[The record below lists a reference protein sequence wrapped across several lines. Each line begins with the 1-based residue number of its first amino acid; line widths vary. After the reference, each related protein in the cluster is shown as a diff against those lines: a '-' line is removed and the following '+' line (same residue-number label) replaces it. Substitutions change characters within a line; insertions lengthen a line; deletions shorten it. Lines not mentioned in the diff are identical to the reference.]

1 MVLSRHSLC
10 PFVTAVFVA
19 SAVLAQDE
27 LQTRI
32 DKALAAARPA
42 LLGHLD
48 AAAKSGT
55 PGELALVCLA
65 AVHDG
70 VPLDDP
76 VRVRAFAKLAKAV
89 PAQTY
94 DIALRLLVLQAAT
107 DVPDH
112 GKLVDRDGK
121 ELLAHRSRDGGF
133 QYDEAPVGW
142 DLSNT
147 QYGALGLRAA
157 AALGVQVDR
166 RTWQRLADLVGEQQD
181 SYGGF
186 GYGVRHGNANDG
198 CASMTAAG
206 ISVLAIC
213 RQALAGNDAQ
223 DRELA
228 QRIQRGWLW
237 FSQHGSCIGS
247 PRERW
252 SYYFH
257 YGLERAAILCD
268 VVEIGNKLDWYRTG
282 AGMLVE
288 DQLPGGGWKSL
299 TDGSPGGHLDRGRG
313 DAVPTSFAVLFL
325 RRKFQKAPLSGPIT
339 PRVVNLANLGPAS
352 KADDVDACAA
362 LLVQRGKAALAE
374 VVKAMRSE
382 VVTQRR
388 AAAKALIGLAG
399 SSFDFDPEQDRDSD
413 AARAAVRR
421 AELWVLQNR

>member
-1 MVLSRHSLC
+1 MVLSPHSLC
-10 PFVTAVFVA
+10 TIVAAVLTTAA
-19 SAVLAQDE
+19 LAQDE

-32 DKALAAARPA
+32 DKALQAARPA
-42 LLGHLD
+42 LLAHLD

-65 AVHDG
+65 AAHDG
-70 VPLDDP
+70 VPTDDP

-89 PAQTY
+89 PDQTY
-94 DIALRLLVLQAAT
+94 EIALRLLVLEAAA

-112 GKLVDRDGK
+112 AKLVERDGK
-121 ELLAHRSRDGGF
+121 ALLKHRSRDGGF
-133 QYDEAPVGW
+133 QYSEAPVGW

-186 GYGVRHGNANDG
+186 GYGMRHGNANDG
-198 CASMTAAG
+198 YASMTAAG

-237 FSQHGSCIGS
+237 FTQNGSCIGS

-268 VVEIGNKLDWYRTG
+268 VVEIGSKLDWYRTG

-288 DQLPGGGWKSL
+288 EQLPGGGWKSL
-299 TDGSPGGHLDRGRG
+299 SDGSPGGHLDKGRG

-325 RRKFQKAPLSGPIT
+325 RRKFQKAPRSGPIT
-339 PRVVNLANLGPAS
+339 PRIVHLANLGPAS

-362 LLVQRGKAALAE
+362 QLVQRGKAALAD
-374 VVKAMRSE
+374 VVKGLRSE
-382 VVTQRR
+382 VVAQRR
-388 AAAKALIGLAG
+388 AAAKALLGLAG

>member
-1 MVLSRHSLC
+1 MVLSPHSLC
-10 PFVTAVFVA
+10 PFVAAAFVA
-19 SAVLAQDE
+19 AAASAQDE

-42 LLGHLD
+42 LLAHLD
-48 AAAKSGT
+48 AASKSAR

-70 VPLDDP
+70 VPLDEP

-89 PAQTY
+89 PDQTY
-94 DIALRLLVLQAAT
+94 EIALRLLVLEAAA

-112 GKLVDRDGK
+112 GKLVERDGK
-121 ELLAHRSRDGGF
+121 ALLKHRSRDGGF
-133 QYDEAPVGW
+133 QYDDAPVGW

-186 GYGVRHGNANDG
+186 AYGVRHGNANDG
-198 CASMTAAG
+198 YASMTAAG
-206 ISVLAIC
+206 IAVLAIC
-213 RQALAGNDAQ
+213 RQALAGNGAE

-237 FSQHGSCIGS
+237 FAQNGRCIGS
-247 PRERW
+247 TRERW

-268 VVEIGNKLDWYRTG
+268 VVEIGGKLDWYRTG

-288 DQLPGGGWKSL
+288 EQLSGGGWKSL
-299 TDGSPGGHLDRGRG
+299 SDGSPGGHLDRGRG
-313 DAVPTSFAVLFL
+313 DAVPTAFAVLFL
-325 RRKFQKAPLSGPIT
+325 RRKFQKAPLTGPIT
-339 PRVVNLANLGPAS
+339 KRIVHLANLGPAS

-362 LLVQRGKAALAE
+362 QLVQRGKAAMAD

-382 VVTQRR
+382 IVAQRR
-388 AAAKALIGLAG
+388 AAAKALLGIAG
-399 SSFDFDPEQDRDSD
+399 TSFDFDPELDRDSEP
-413 AARAAVRR
+413 ARACVRR